1 MLQSNESLP
10 DVPRFPAP
18 WSLRG
23 HAWMVVL
30 RLPAGDPARTA
41 FVPADLRATVKSAF
55 SVLMCVVYD
64 EAPCGPYRELLF
76 IPGTMHFGDAR
87 HPSISRILVSTWD
100 SVVNGRS
107 NWGIPKDRA
116 DFDWTRSETG
126 DHWRVTSEG
135 REVCSLEFT
144 EPTGVRLPLSTAW
157 VPRRLGTLAQRR
169 DGRTCYYRPEA
180 TGSLR
185 LCRLRRWRFDPE
197 LFPDLSRA
205 TVLTAARI
213 EGFRMVFPVAR
224 QSRQDG
230 SLPCD
235 PVLHR

>member
-1 MLQSNESLP
+1 MLHSNESPP

-23 HAWMVVL
+23 HAWMVAL

-76 IPGTMHFGDAR
+76 IPGTMDFGDAR

-116 DFDWTRSETG
+116 DFDWTRSDTG
-126 DHWRVTSEG
+126 DHWRVTSDG
-135 REVCSLEFT
+135 RELCSLEFT
-144 EPTGVRLPLSTAW
+144 EPTGVRLPLRYSLGPAQTRYPRAAAGRPDLLLPARSHGQPAT
-157 VPRRLGTLAQRR
+157 VPAAPVALRPGTVPGPVACNRAHGGAHRRL
-169 DGRTCYYRPEA
+169 
-180 TGSLR
+180 
-185 LCRLRRWRFDPE
+185 
-197 LFPDLSRA
+197 
-205 TVLTAARI
+205 
-213 EGFRMVFPVAR
+213 
-224 QSRQDG
+224 QDG
-230 SLPCD
+230 FSGSAPIETGR
-235 PVLHR
+235 VTSV

>member
-1 MLQSNESLP
+1 MPQPDESLP
-10 DVPRFPAP
+10 DVTRVPAP

-23 HAWMVVL
+23 HAWLVAL

-41 FVPADLRATVKSAF
+41 FVPPELRGTVKSAF
-55 SVLMCVVYD
+55 SVLMCVAYD

-76 IPGTMHFGDAR
+76 IPGTMNFGDAR

-116 DFDWTRSETG
+116 DFEWVRSAG
-126 DHWRVTSEG
+126 CDNWRVARDG
-135 REVCSLEFT
+135 RELCALEFSAA
-144 EPTGVRLPLSTAW
+144 TGVRLPLRSSW
-157 VPRRLGTLAQRR
+157 VPRSLGTLAQRL
-169 DGRTCYYRPEA
+169 DGRTYYYRPAA
-180 TGSLR
+180 TGGLR

-205 TVLTAARI
+205 TVLTALRI
-213 EGFRMVFPVAR
+213 EDFNMVFPVAR
-224 QSRQDG
+224 IVG
-230 SLPCD
+230 
-235 PVLHR
+235 

>member
-1 MLQSNESLP
+1 MLYSNESPP

-23 HAWMVVL
+23 HAWMVLL
-30 RLPAGDPARTA
+30 RLPVGDPARTA

-55 SVLMCVVYD
+55 AALMCVVYD

-76 IPGTMHFGDAR
+76 IPGTMDFGDAR

-107 NWGIPKDRA
+107 NWGIPKDQA

-126 DHWRVTSEG
+126 DHWRVTSDG
-135 REVCSLEFT
+135 REVCSLDFT
-144 EPTGVRLPLSTAW
+144 EPTGVRLPLRSSW
-157 VPRRLGTLAQRR
+157 VPRGLGTLAQRQ
-169 DGRTCYYRPEA
+169 DGRTYYYRPEA

-197 LFPDLSRA
+197 RFPDLSRA
-205 TVLTAARI
+205 TVLAAARI
-213 EGFRMVFPVAR
+213 EGFEMGFPVAR
-224 QSRQDG
+224 VVG
-230 SLPCD
+230 
-235 PVLHR
+235 

>member
-1 MLQSNESLP
+1 
-10 DVPRFPAP
+10 
-18 WSLRG
+18 
-23 HAWMVVL
+23 MVAL

-55 SVLMCVVYD
+55 SVLMCVAYD

-76 IPGTMHFGDAR
+76 IPGTMNFGDAR

-116 DFDWTRSETG
+116 DFDWTRSDDRRPLARDQRRQG
-126 DHWRVTSEG
+126 VVLARIHRADG
-135 REVCSLEFT
+135 RA
-144 EPTGVRLPLSTAW
+144 TAAAARPGC
-157 VPRRLGTLAQRR
+157 PRRLGTLAQRQ
-169 DGRTCYYRPEA
+169 DGRTYYYRPEA

-205 TVLTAARI
+205 TVLTAVRI

-224 QSRQDG
+224 VVG
-230 SLPCD
+230 
-235 PVLHR
+235 

>member
-1 MLQSNESLP
+1 LQSNESLP
-10 DVPRFPAP
+10 EVTRVPAP

-41 FVPADLRATVKSAF
+41 FVPPELRASVRSAF

-76 IPGTMHFGDAR
+76 IPGTMNFGDGR

-116 DFDWTRSETG
+116 NFDWARNAGG
-126 DHWRVTSEG
+126 DHWRVTSDG
-135 REVCSLEFT
+135 RELCSLEFA
-144 EPTGVRLPLSTAW
+144 EPTGVRLPLRSSW
-157 VPRRLGTLAQRR
+157 MPRRLGTLAQRL
-169 DGRTCYYRPEA
+169 DGRTYYYRPEA
-180 TGSLR
+180 TGDLR
-185 LCRLRRWRFDPE
+185 LCRVRQWRFDPE

-205 TVLTAARI
+205 TVLTALRI
-213 EGFRMVFPVAR
+213 EGFTMAFPVAR
-224 QSRQDG
+224 VVD
-230 SLPCD
+230 
-235 PVLHR
+235 

>member
-1 MLQSNESLP
+1 MPHSNESLP
-10 DVPRFPAP
+10 DVPRCPAP

-23 HAWMVVL
+23 HAWMVAL

-55 SVLMCVVYD
+55 SVLMCVAYD

-76 IPGTMHFGDAR
+76 IPGTMDFGDAR
-87 HPSISRILVSTWD
+87 HPSISRILVSTWE

-116 DFDWTRSETG
+116 DFDWFRSDAG
-126 DHWRVTSEG
+126 DRWRVTSDG
-135 REVCSLEFT
+135 RELCSLEFT
-144 EPTGVRLPLSTAW
+144 EPTGLRLPLSTAW
-157 VPRRLGTLAQRR
+157 VPRRLGTLAQRQ
-169 DGRTCYYRPEA
+169 DGRNYYYQPEA

-185 LCRLRRWRFDPE
+185 LCRLRGWRFDPE

-205 TVLTAARI
+205 AVLTAVRI
-213 EGFRMVFPVAR
+213 EGFRMIFPLAR
-224 QSRQDG
+224 QSIQGG
-230 SLPCD
+230 SRPCE
-235 PVLHR
+235 PTLHR

>member
-1 MLQSNESLP
+1 MLHSNESPP
-10 DVPRFPAP
+10 DVPRCPAP

-30 RLPAGDPARTA
+30 RLPVGDPARTA

-55 SVLMCVVYD
+55 AVLMCVVYD

-76 IPGTMHFGDAR
+76 IPGTMDFGEAR

-116 DFDWTRSETG
+116 DFDWARNKDG
-126 DHWRVTSEG
+126 DRWRVTSDG
-135 REVCSLEFT
+135 RELCAFEFT
-144 EPTGVRLPLSTAW
+144 GPTGVRLPFRSSW
-157 VPRRLGTLAQRR
+157 VPRGLGTLAQRR
-169 DGRTCYYRPEA
+169 DGRTYYYRPEA

-185 LCRLRRWRFDPE
+185 LCRLRRWCFDRE

-205 TVLTAARI
+205 SVLTALRI

-224 QSRQDG
+224 I
-230 SLPCD
+230 
-235 PVLHR
+235 VE

>member
-1 MLQSNESLP
+1 MLQPSESLP
-10 DVPRFPAP
+10 AVTRAPAP

-30 RLPAGDPARTA
+30 RLPAGDAARTA

-76 IPGTMHFGDAR
+76 VPGTIQFGATR
-87 HPSISRILVSTWD
+87 HPSISRIVVSTWD
-100 SVVNGRS
+100 SVVNGRA

-116 DFDWTRSETG
+116 DFDWVRSRDG
-126 DHWRVTSEG
+126 DRWRVTSDG
-135 REVCSLEFT
+135 RELCALEFSA
-144 EPTGVRLPLSTAW
+144 PTGVRLPLRSAW
-157 VPRRLGTLAQRR
+157 VPRRFDTFAQRLE
-169 DGRTCYYRPEA
+169 GRTWFYQPTA
-180 TGSLR
+180 TGHLR
-185 LCRLRRWRFDPE
+185 LCRVRQWRFDPD

-205 TVLTAARI
+205 TVLTALRI

-224 QSRQDG
+224 SVG
-230 SLPCD
+230 
-235 PVLHR
+235 